1 LTTPSTVQ
9 VSVALLAVL
18 LSLVP
23 AAKPKTVAEMRRQA
37 RYQGIKGFHRQGRRL
52 PIKYAS
58 RRELLEILSQS
69 PT

>member
-1 LTTPSTVQ
+1 MQ

-23 AAKPKTVAEMRRQA
+23 AAKPLTVAQLRRQA
-37 RYQGIKGFHRQGRRL
+37 RYQGIKGFHRQGKRL

-58 RRELLEILSQS
+58 RRELLALLQAN
-69 PT
+69 P

>member
-1 LTTPSTVQ
+1 MSTTSTVQ

-23 AAKPKTVAEMRRQA
+23 AAKPLTVAQLRRQA

-52 PIKYAS
+52 PIKFAS
-58 RRELLEILSQS
+58 RRELIFLLQANQ
-69 PT
+69 

>member
-1 LTTPSTVQ
+1 MSTTSTVQ

-23 AAKPKTVAEMRRQA
+23 AAKPLTVAQLRRQA
-37 RYQGIKGFHRQGRRL
+37 RYQGIKGFHRQGKRL

-58 RRELLEILSQS
+58 RRELLALLQAN
-69 PT
+69 P

>member
-1 LTTPSTVQ
+1 MSTTSTVQ

-23 AAKPKTVAEMRRQA
+23 AAKPLTVAQLRRQA

-58 RRELLEILSQS
+58 RRELLALLQAN
-69 PT
+69 P